1 MLHIKLFFFFFSQ
14 IIVLSHTVMI
24 HIHGDK
30 TLVSE
35 ASNTTQECCSIKIT
49 HAVVSFKTK
58 LKTEYKTVKMK

>member
-1 MLHIKLFFFFFSQ
+1 MLHIKLFFFISQ
-14 IIVLSHTVMI
+14 VIVLSHTAMTQI
-24 HIHGDK
+24 HSDK

-35 ASNTTQECCSIKIT
+35 ASTTKQECCSIKIT

>member
-1 MLHIKLFFFFFSQ
+1 MIQ
-14 IIVLSHTVMI
+14 IHS
-24 HIHGDK
+24 DK

-35 ASNTTQECCSIKIT
+35 ASTTKQECCSIKIT